1 MADYVVNENDLTSI
15 ANAIRT
21 KGGTTASLS
30 FPTGFVSAIN
40 AISSGGGA
48 GTTVTITCDDDPDA
62 VYFIGGEA
70 ADGITYLDSA
80 PFPVDFVSGRVV
92 VFDTTL
98 ENMVIEDENGNLVAD
113 IYHLDGTTWTF
124 AVPYV
129 NCFIINAN

>member
-1 MADYVVNENDLTSI
+1 MPVTVL
-15 ANAIRT
+15 
-21 KGGTTASLS
+21 GTFHKDCLIS
-30 FPTGFVSAIN
+30 FLPQPFLH
-40 AISSGGGA
+40 
-48 GTTVTITCDDDPDA
+48 
-62 VYFIGGEA
+62 FIGGEA

-80 PFPVDFVSGRVV
+80 PFPVDFVSGSVV

>member
-15 ANAIRT
+15 ADAIRT

-40 AISSGGGA
+40 AIPSGGTGE
-48 GTTVTITCDDDPDA
+48 TVTITCDDDPDA
-62 VYFIGGEA
+62 VYYIGVRD
-70 ADGITYLDSA
+70 ADDKMYVTSA
-80 PFPVDFVSGRVV
+80 PFPADFVSESVV
-92 VFDTTL
+92 VLETAL
-98 ENMVIEDENGNLVAD
+98 ENIVLEDENGNPVAE
-113 IYHLDGTTWTF
+113 IYHLDGGTWVF